1 MLSSKISEKAL
12 SLHLDMK
19 EGVISHDR
27 LFKPVEEPGKPWSAL
42 LQKQFKDNPELP
54 CTPINVL
61 MDYLAEQYGSFNRK
75 HFRDVVKRGVK
86 SPHWF
91 TPTTQEEE

>member
-1 MLSSKISEKAL
+1 MSMLSSRLSEIAMGL
-12 SLHLDMK
+12 NADMRAK
-19 EGVISHDR
+19 VISHEA
-27 LFKPVEEPGKPWSAL
+27 LFDHPLPKARKWFRS
-42 LQKQFKDNPELP
+42 NPESP
-54 CTPINVL
+54 CTTVNVL

-91 TPTTQEEE
+91 RPTTQEEE